1 MFFNKC
7 SNLCMVLYFFFYI
20 IIIKYFIFV
29 ILGFDMVF
37 LVLFFEYI
45 NREDKLCKNIVF
57 ISLFVVIGYCIYM

>member
-1 MFFNKC
+1 MYG
-7 SNLCMVLYFFFYI
+7 VVFFFLYNY
-20 IIIKYFIFV
+20 YFIFV

-45 NREDKLCKNIVF
+45 NKEDKLYKYIVF